1 MNTTSKFKVELVAAV
16 ASVVTGTLLG
26 EGDFMRNLVSGIFSA
41 IVMVVLI
48 EILYKFKKKPEKKTD
63 KQ

>member
-1 MNTTSKFKVELVAAV
+1 MNITSKFKVELVAAV

-26 EGDFMRNLVSGIFSA
+26 EGHFMRNLVSGIVSA

-48 EILYKFKKKPEKKTD
+48 EILYKFRKKPEKKTD